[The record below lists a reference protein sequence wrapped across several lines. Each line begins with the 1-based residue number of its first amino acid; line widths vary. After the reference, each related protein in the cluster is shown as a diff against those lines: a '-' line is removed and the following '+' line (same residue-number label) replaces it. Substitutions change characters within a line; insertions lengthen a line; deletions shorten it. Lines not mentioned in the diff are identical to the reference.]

1 MAFLGFLGKRV
12 PAIGNLGYS
21 LGLSEKPV
29 ETAAGVAPNPIGSV
43 LSGGILPANVATPS
57 SPPFSNIYAPV
68 PKITERPGSPLMNLA
83 DQSAKW
89 LNYGLSMQQPA
100 QPISTQPVA
109 VETVDSGVIPAGFS
123 SVLGLGRQ
131 IAAPMFTKQG
141 WTGALGGALAVEGV
155 SQLANMGGGIPDGT
169 MTAIGKFNVSSKG
182 NLIITRAMKRKLK
195 SLADTVGLAQAAEI
209 VGIDIGLASAILLKT
224 FPTREKGVTGRE
236 LRQCRRVVNKMKHFY
251 NMIPTRTTGGR
262 RTTTVSRGVTQIKN

>member
-12 PAIGNLGYS
+12 PAIGNLGFS
-21 LGLSEKPV
+21 LGLSERPV
-29 ETAAGVAPNPIGSV
+29 ETAPGIAPNPIGST
-43 LSGGILPANVATPS
+43 LTGGILPANVATPS

-68 PKITERPGSPLMNLA
+68 PKVTERQPAMNLG
-83 DQSAKW
+83 DISSKW
-89 LNYGLSMQQPA
+89 LNYGLSMNQA
-100 QPISTQPVA
+100 QPVSQAPTAI
-109 VETVDSGVIPAGFS
+109 ETAESGVIPASFS
-123 SVLGLGRQ
+123 NILGLGRQ
-131 IAAPMFTKQG
+131 IAQPMFTKGG

-155 SQLANMGGGIPDGT
+155 QQLANMGGGIPDGA
-169 MTAIGKFNVSSKG
+169 MTAIGKFNFSSKG

-195 SLADTVGLAQAAEI
+195 SLADTVGLAEAANI
-209 VGIDIGLASAILLKT
+209 VGIDLGLASTILLKS